1 MRGLSWRSLALVA
14 AAALVAFACGSST
27 SGGGSGN
34 KGTLKIGVELP
45 ESGGEATNGLPTL
58 NGVKYA
64 VQQQGSIDGF
74 TLQVDNKD
82 DAPSGAHDPAVGAA
96 NIRDL
101 VADPAVMGVIGP
113 FNSSVAK
120 AEIPVANQANLV
132 MISPANTNPCLT
144 KDLPTCSLPGGY
156 HPADL
161 RPTGTNNYFRV
172 AATDD
177 HQGPALADYLFDVVG
192 VKTVGVVDDNEIYG
206 VGIADSFATEFCKKG
221 GTVAGGCSGTPPAGV
236 ENADTGS
243 EASFTALIDKFKAE
257 GATAIYFGGTDPPNK
272 GCVIR
277 NQMKDVM
284 DPSTNAFGG
293 GDGIVEGGCL
303 DNSKAES
310 VNMYGTVAAADAD
323 QISGAQST
331 ISAIKSQYG
340 SGNTAYG
347 AYTIPAYAATKALI
361 AAIGK
366 AITSNGG
373 NKPSRKQV
381 LDALA
386 NLSPVSTPLGNVSF
400 DHNGDTKAQII
411 SIYKTEAGC
420 PTTALDCSTD
430 KSFAWIFVKQVSYS
444 SS

>member
-1 MRGLSWRSLALVA
+1 MRGIPLRSMVVLTSM
-14 AAALVAFACGSST
+14 AALVAVACGNNNGNTSS
-27 SGGGSGN
+27 SN
-34 KGTLKIGVELP
+34 KGTIKIGVELP

-74 TLQVDNKD
+74 KLEVANKD

-101 VADPAVMGVIGP
+101 VADSSVLGVIGP

-132 MISPANTNPCLT
+132 MISPANTNDCLT
-144 KDLPTCSLPGGY
+144 VDVPKCSLPGGY
-156 HPADL
+156 HPQDL

-172 AATDD
+172 AARDNN
-177 HQGPALADYLFDVVG
+177 QGAAMADYLYDTVG

-206 VGIADSFATEFCKKG
+206 VGIADSFAAEFCKKG
-221 GTVAGGCSGTPPAGV
+221 GTVAGGCSGNPPSGV
-236 ENADTGS
+236 ENSDTGTAS
-243 EASFTALIDKFKAE
+243 SFTALIDKFKAE

-277 NQMKDVM
+277 NQMKDTM
-284 DPSTNAFGG
+284 DPATNAFAG

-303 DNSKAES
+303 DNSKAQS

-323 QISGAQST
+323 QIAGAQAT
-331 ISAIKSQYG
+331 ISGIKSTYG
-340 SGNTAYG
+340 TGNTAYG

-366 AITSNGG
+366 AITDNSG
-373 NKPSRKQV
+373 NMPSRKQV
-381 LDALA
+381 LTALS
-386 NLSPVSTPLGNVSF
+386 NLSGVDTPLGTVKF
-400 DHNGDTKAQII
+400 DKNGDPVQQII

-420 PTTALDCSTD
+420 PSTALDCSTD
-430 KSFAWIFVKQVSYS
+430 KSFAWIFVKQVQFS
-444 SS
+444 S